1 MSPVVRG
8 LRQEAVHGAVEES
21 LRVDEVHAFE
31 AGDGG
36 RWSGDGR
43 EETQIV
49 LFFPQIAF
57 CYRRSYFKS
66 RGWVIAEF
74 LCLFWGEGVI

>member
-31 AGDGG
+31 ALGDGG

-43 EETQIV
+43 EETQVV

-57 CYRRSYFKS
+57 ALGVLTS
-66 RGWVIAEF
+66 RMWQG
-74 LCLFWGEGVI
+74 GVGQGVLWDVSGGV

>member
-1 MSPVVRG
+1 MQVSPVVRG

-36 RWSGDGR
+36 RWIGDGR
-43 EETQIV
+43 EETQV
-49 LFFPQIAF
+49 GLFFP
-57 CYRRSYFKS
+57 K
-66 RGWVIAEF
+66 
-74 LCLFWGEGVI
+74 